1 MRFTTAIAIVAQ
13 GFVSA
18 KELTG
23 AQLLRNHALTKTR
36 GHHHHPG
43 RISGRAQSYRSRALK
58 QKSPLDVIK
67 SKITEL
73 RSPRKCDPT
82 EADAGILATCSPEEY
97 CSDIGVCT
105 PKGAK
110 IRKASSNETTTDDF
124 IVDIVEDLVDLLTTE
139 SYYYNYFCNKSS
151 PIYRIGAEDGDA
163 YNCDCFDIDIAKQA
177 ARIRCSIPEECD
189 GELCYTP
196 FFAVVLDGNFS
207 EYESRYVCQ
216 NFTSPYGTSLQC
228 VDGLPP
234 LWKNLTKE
242 CWTEQ
247 KICYYYG
254 YTDDPSE
261 CSISINE
268 VDCDSCMLEAVS
280 TDESISDCITFD
292 CTNIAIGN
300 AGVDCKGDFVSD
312 IYESLSTLFPVDAT
326 VSFLQ
331 TIIFGISRMSVE
343 EQIEWAT
350 LTAEYIVQYYDT
362 IAQDI
367 LRDLIVVIEVVAV
380 MPRAGNDG
388 RRLHELVDS
397 VKVIYNTDLNY
408 LIEDPSLI
416 SPEEIARLP
425 FFSVEDR
432 AAYVEFMNQFGSGN
446 LANITA
452 IESLGQIEALRPDK
466 SAKKSKSTKSSKKSS
481 KGSKTSDKSSKK
493 STKSAKS
500 ERNPI
505 YLPPTIE
512 DIDMDADFEDF
523 MEESLVGSGSES
535 KKGKKRRY

>member
-1 MRFTTAIAIVAQ
+1 M
-13 GFVSA
+13 
-18 KELTG
+18 
-23 AQLLRNHALTKTR
+23 
-36 GHHHHPG
+36 
-43 RISGRAQSYRSRALK
+43 
-58 QKSPLDVIK
+58 
-67 SKITEL
+67 
-73 RSPRKCDPT
+73 
-82 EADAGILATCSPEEY
+82 ATCSPEEY
-97 CSDIGVCT
+97 CSDFGVCT

-110 IRKASSNETTTDDF
+110 TRQARSNETTTDDAF
-124 IVDIVEDLVDLLTTE
+124 VGIIEDLVDLLTGE
-139 SYYYNYFCNKSS
+139 FNYYNYLCNTSS
-151 PIYRIGAEDGDA
+151 PVFQMNAEDGDA
-163 YNCDCFDIDIAKQA
+163 YNCDCFGVDVAKQEGKVK
-177 ARIRCSIPEECD
+177 CTVPEECD
-189 GELCYTP
+189 GEFCYEGV
-196 FFAVVLDGNFS
+196 FGLGFGGNFS
-207 EYESRYVCQ
+207 EYEFSYICQ
-216 NFTSPYGTSLQC
+216 KFTSPYGTSLQR
-228 VDGLPP
+228 VDGLPS
-234 LWKNLTKE
+234 LRKNLTML
-242 CWTEQ
+242 CRTEQ

-254 YTDDPSE
+254 YAEDDPSE

-268 VDCDSCMLEAVS
+268 VDCDSCRLERVS

-292 CTNIAIGN
+292 CTNIANGN

-416 SPEEIARLP
+416 SPEEIAQLP

-505 YLPPTIE
+505 YLPPTLE
-512 DIDMDADFEDF
+512 DIDINIDADFEDF